1 MGGYNHIFVTTILYY
16 IYTIHLLDPYYNG
29 LTILYFIISIYTMD
43 SSYGF
48 SVTGPSHHTVCQA
61 STPTAGKPVRSAK

>member
-1 MGGYNHIFVTTILYY
+1 MDGYNHICVTTILYY

-29 LTILYFIISIYTMD
+29 LTILSFIISIYAMD

-48 SVTGPSHHTVCQA
+48 
-61 STPTAGKPVRSAK
+61 R